1 MAELQGSEGGHPT
14 LQTSTSSTSEMVEA
28 TGNRVTNQARSV
40 VRNLA
45 NSQKGRV
52 AERLGG
58 VAQVLHETAKN
69 IEQQDATAGRY
80 ASQVADQFDRF
91 TQNVKERPIEDLFGD
106 AEEFARH
113 QPLLFIGGAV
123 AAGFLLGRMIK
134 SADTRT
140 AHRTAEELATEAQ
153 RVAGETAEAVG
164 EAGQSVG
171 RRVAEAAGM
180 TPEAPASGASGT
192 VGGSSSQPIGE
203 TP

>member
-1 MAELQGSEGGHPT
+1 MAELQGSQGEHPT
-14 LQTSTSSTSEMVEA
+14 LQTSTPSTAEMVESTA
-28 TGNRVTNQARSV
+28 NRVTDQARSA

-58 VAQVLHETAKN
+58 VSQVLHETAKT
-69 IEQQDATAGRY
+69 IERQDATAGRY

-106 AEEFARH
+106 VEEFARH
-113 QPLLFIGGAV
+113 QPLLFIGGAM

-134 SADTRT
+134 STDTR
-140 AHRTAEELATEAQ
+140 AARRTAEDLATEVQ
-153 RVAGETAEAVG
+153 SVTRETAEAVG

-180 TPEAPASGASGT
+180 TPGAPASGASGT
-192 VGGSSSQPIGE
+192 VGGSSSRPIGE
-203 TP
+203 MP